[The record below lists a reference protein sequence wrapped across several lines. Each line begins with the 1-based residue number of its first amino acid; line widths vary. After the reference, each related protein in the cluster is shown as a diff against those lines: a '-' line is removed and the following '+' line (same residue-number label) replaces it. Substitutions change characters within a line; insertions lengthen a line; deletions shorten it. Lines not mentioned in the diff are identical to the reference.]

1 MLDVAAMRPSVG
13 RETISR
19 STRRVSALAVKLDV
33 VLTVYLDQNKWIDLA
48 RAETGHPLGAPY
60 VDALAAFKRAV
71 AEGRA
76 RFPLSSAHYFE
87 TGKQSSLERRI
98 ALARMMMRLARQLRI
113 APPHDIVPWEIR
125 CALIKVLD
133 LPLPVPEKQVFGSG
147 VAHAFAAP
155 QLRFTSSPEWR
166 GKALPAH
173 VQEMLRPIVEAECEA
188 RVLADYVPTDGPASV
203 RLHLENH
210 TALTGNR
217 FADGQRA
224 VATWISEL
232 GRHRLGD
239 VMLATAFAD
248 ISEPLAVAATQ
259 LGIASEQLADNAR
272 DILEQIPSRWVEMK
286 LRSQRQA
293 NPQKPWE
300 RNDLNDVIA
309 LSIAVPYCDVVVT
322 EKSWASLVNAA
333 KVGKRFD
340 TLVTR
345 DLNDVVNRLSDD
357 A

>member
-1 MLDVAAMRPSVG
+1 M
-13 RETISR
+13 
-19 STRRVSALAVKLDV
+19 
-33 VLTVYLDQNKWIDLA
+33 LTVYLDQNKWIDLA
-48 RAETGHPLGAPY
+48 RAETGHPLGAPF

-71 AEGRA
+71 DEGRA

-87 TGKQSSLERRI
+87 TGKQGNLERRI
-98 ALARMMMRLARQLRI
+98 ALARMMMRLAGQLRI

-125 CALIKVLD
+125 CALIKVLE
-133 LPLPVPEKQVFGSG
+133 LPMSIPEKRIFGPG

-166 GKALPAH
+166 GIALPTQ
-173 VQEMLRPIVEAECEA
+173 VQEMLRTIIEAECEA
-188 RVLADYVPTDGPASV
+188 RVLADYLPNDVLPSV

-210 TALTGNR
+210 TTLTGKR

-224 VATWISEL
+224 VARWISEL
-232 GRHRLGD
+232 GGHRLGD

-248 ISEPLAVAATQ
+248 ISDPLALAATE
-259 LGIASEQLADNAR
+259 LGIAAERLADNAR
-272 DILEQIPSRWVEMK
+272 DIIDQIPSRWVEMK

-293 NPQKPWE
+293 NAQKNWE
-300 RNDLNDVIA
+300 GNDLNDVAA

-322 EKSWASLVNAA
+322 EKSWSSLVNAA
-333 KVGKRFD
+333 RAGKRFG

-345 DLNDVVNRLSDD
+345 DLEDVMNRLSEET
-357 A
+357 

>member
-1 MLDVAAMRPSVG
+1 L
-13 RETISR
+13 
-19 STRRVSALAVKLDV
+19 SALAAKLDA

-48 RAETGHPLGAPY
+48 RAETGHPLGAPF

-71 AEGRA
+71 DEGRA

-87 TGKQSSLERRI
+87 TGKQSNLERRI
-98 ALARMMMRLARQLRI
+98 ALARMMMRLAGQLRI

-125 CALIKVLD
+125 CALIKVLE
-133 LPLPVPEKQVFGSG
+133 LPMSVPEKRIFGSG

-166 GKALPAH
+166 GIALPAE
-173 VQEMLRPIVEAECEA
+173 VQEMLRPTVEAECEA
-188 RVLADYVPTDGPASV
+188 RVLADYLPNDVPASV

-210 TALTGNR
+210 TVLTGNR

-224 VATWISEL
+224 VARWISKL

-239 VMLATAFAD
+239 VMLATAFTD
-248 ISEPLAVAATQ
+248 ISDPLALAATE
-259 LGIASEQLADNAR
+259 LGIAAEQLADNAR
-272 DILEQIPSRWVEMK
+272 DIIDQIPSRWVEMK

-300 RNDLNDVIA
+300 GNDLNDVVA

-345 DLNDVVNRLSDD
+345 DLKDVVNRLSEET
-357 A
+357 